1 MEEVKL
7 NSTESIP
14 KQFIEKA
21 EIANRDIKRDENGN
35 YVKDSE
41 GNYVYEVNSKGVK
54 GAIKEFASHFA
65 DYGVDINQIDF
76 DDYLVEGVTLDKIP
90 RGALTIIQIRDSS
103 KYNPNSKFYVFDK
116 RKSSGRENP
125 LWEAYSRRMYHSR
138 KGKMVDVGK
147 IPDYQF
153 LQAAENI
160 WIVPEEVLTRDV
172 TDVRNKRRASQSGR
186 VERVKKL
193 PYRYYGYGEKDPRR
207 LDPSGYIIDPA
218 VINEKLRKYKKE
230 KELKSAGSYLAM
242 AEKEIKTIVDE
253 YNTMAKTIL
262 SVATEQLANSDLRL
276 DLGKVSEVNKK
287 LKDIIKSLLY
297 GADRVDKSQGQE
309 YSWYFESY
317 MKDLKKIKSTSEWRE
332 FENTYKSALEEQQVN
347 SSTEGR
353 GCKYNRTLQATEGYF
368 TDSKIL
374 AAFEESK

>member
-21 EIANRDIKRDENGN
+21 ETANRDIKRDENGSF
-35 YVKDSE
+35 VRDSE
-41 GNYVYEVNSKGVK
+41 GNYVYEVNSRGVK

-65 DYGVDINQIDF
+65 DYGVDITQINF

-90 RGALTIIQIRDSS
+90 RGALTIIQIKDSS
-103 KYNPNSKFYVFDK
+103 RYNPNSNFYVFDK
-116 RKSSGRENP
+116 RKSSSRENP

-138 KGKMVDVGK
+138 KGRMVDAGK

-172 TDVRNKRRASQSGR
+172 TDVRSKRKASQAGR
-186 VERVKKL
+186 IERVKEL
-193 PYRYYGYGEKDPRR
+193 PSRYYGYGVKDPRR
-207 LDPSGYIIDPA
+207 LDPSGYVIDQNA
-218 VINEKLRKYKKE
+218 ISEKLKKYKKE
-230 KELKSAGSYLAM
+230 KELKAAGSHLAI
-242 AEKEIKTIVDE
+242 AEREIKIVVDE
-253 YNTMAKTIL
+253 YNEMAKTIM
-262 SVATEQLANSDLRL
+262 SVAIDQLSKGDLRL
-276 DLGKVSEVNKK
+276 DLGIVSSVNKE
-287 LKDIIKSLLY
+287 IKGIVVNILRYAERL
-297 GADRVDKSQGQE
+297 DKGSD

-317 MKDLKKIKSTSEWRE
+317 LKDLKKLKTSSGWRDLESTYRL
-332 FENTYKSALEEQQVN
+332 ALEEQQIN
-347 SSTEGR
+347 SSTEGT

-374 AAFEESK
+374 AAFEENI